1 MTMRDVCYASL
12 YCKNTEV
19 SSRPR
24 PPLSRATKEP
34 MNIVV
39 GLSS

>member
-1 MTMRDVCYASL
+1 MTMRDVSYVSL
-12 YCKNTEV
+12 LQNTEV